1 MVLLRLD
8 VYDRPGVLDRI
19 AGLIRRNGWNISSIN
34 AGNYHNGTS
43 QISIVLTDDR
53 FDARKLGSQLY
64 NMNFI
69 HKYHVLNTENSVIRE
84 LAMIRLKTS
93 DYNPAD
99 IPEAR
104 IIVQDENKTKLEI
117 TGTPWEIDR
126 MLIPVQDKI
135 LDCIRSGPLAISEEG
150 DDKL

>member
-1 MVLLRLD
+1 MVLLRLE
-8 VYDRPGVLDRI
+8 VYDRPGVVDRI

-34 AGNYHNGTS
+34 AGKYQNGTS
-43 QISIVLTDDR
+43 QISIGLDDER
-53 FDARKLGSQLY
+53 IDTRKLVSQMY

-69 HKYHVLNTENSVIRE
+69 YKYHVLHTENSCIRE
-84 LAMIRLKTS
+84 LALIRMKTS

-104 IIVQDENKTKLEI
+104 VLIQDEIKTKLEI
-117 TGTPWEIDR
+117 TGAPWDIDR
-126 MLIPVQDKI
+126 LLLPIQDKI